1 MENWKP
7 LPKSTTLSFEKERQ
21 NSENYV
27 FFEVIFQTKA
37 FAKNF
42 QFQTV
47 FEVTNGLTS
56 FSNF

>member
-21 NSENYV
+21 NSENHV

-47 FEVTNGLTS
+47 LEVTNGLTS